1 MPLQNKYDQSCRKH
15 KNDST
20 FIYLRHL
27 FKRVA
32 REVNFMRILFTLFLS
47 LFTSVLFA
55 QNIKTSIH
63 VTDINYVPLPN
74 ATIGLFSKK
83 DSTKTFNRVTDTL
96 GNSIVTLVSGSYRIK
111 VEALGYKTI
120 ERNITVGQGQ
130 VRFNF
135 PMSVDAKSMEGIV
148 VTARKPLMRQEDD
161 KTIVD
166 PENLATSSTNA
177 YEVIEKIPGLY
188 VDQDGNVMLNN
199 STPSAVWINGREQ
212 KMSSSDIAT
221 LLKSL
226 PPNSI
231 EKIEVI
237 RTPSARYDASGG
249 GGIVNIVLKKNV
261 KLGMTGSVNT
271 GMNQGRYGNQFSSFN
286 LNNSDGNLSTN
297 LSINAE
303 RHNSYDQSN
312 SRRYFSVDSVLY
324 QKPYNVHPGY
334 SNYIGY
340 SINYKLNDKW
350 EVSSDSRVSY
360 GRSFDEGSNPAS
372 INKISTSGIISSNR
386 SQIDYKGTNL
396 NITQG
401 FSSKLKMD
409 SLGSEWTNDISYS
422 YVPNSNQ
429 QHILNQLITPVALDM
444 LSNGQINNTSN
455 FFTFQSNLIRKY
467 KKKFTMEAG
476 VKTTNVWFGNNTRYY
491 NQVTGNNVVDARRTN
506 AYHYQEHIHA
516 AYLQGSKTMGSFILK
531 TGVRLENTNM
541 IGHQRVPND
550 TSFKLNRTDPFPFV
564 YLSKHLMKMGD
575 WEIRAFLV
583 YRRTITR
590 PSYGYLNPAIR
601 VLNPYM
607 YELGN
612 PGLKPQFNQNYEA
625 NISVND
631 RPIFAFGLNDTK
643 DIFSQVIYKS
653 PTNSQL
659 AYQTYDNLG
668 KNKEVYFRLV
678 GAVPPGKKYFFVAG
692 TQYNHNIYNGMYDK
706 LPFNYSRAS
715 WSFFTYHQYKAFP
728 NLQFSM
734 HGFMRTGGNYNFYEL
749 SNFGSMNLNATRYF
763 LNKKLMFTVSIQDL
777 FFTSNTSSHLKQGS
791 LEAFNKRTSDSR
803 RIGLNLRYNFGIKKK
818 EERNKMDDIFGGN

>member
-1 MPLQNKYDQSCRKH
+1 MNQ
-15 KNDST
+15 
-20 FIYLRHL
+20 
-27 FKRVA
+27 
-32 REVNFMRILFTLFLS
+32 MRIVLTTILTAFT
-47 LFTSVLFA
+47 TVICA
-55 QNIKTSIH
+55 QNIKTGIH
-63 VTDINYVPLPN
+63 VTDINYAPLSH
-74 ATIGLFSKK
+74 ATVGVVSKK
-83 DSTKTFNRVTDTL
+83 DSTKTFNRITDTL
-96 GNSIVTLVSGSYRIK
+96 GNTVISLSPGSYRVK
-111 VEALGYKTI
+111 VEAIGYKTVEKSI
-120 ERNITVGQGQ
+120 VVATGQT
-130 VRFNF
+130 RFNF
-135 PMSVDAKSMEGIV
+135 PLSVDAKSMEGIV
-148 VTARKPLMRQEDD
+148 ITARKPLMRQEDD

-177 YEVIEKIPGLY
+177 YEVIEKIPGVY
-188 VDQDGNVMLNN
+188 VDQDGNVMLSN

-212 KMSSSDIAT
+212 KMSSADIAT

-271 GMNQGRYGNQFSSFN
+271 GMNQGRYGNQYASFN

-297 LSINAE
+297 LNINAE
-303 RHNSYDQSN
+303 RHNSYDQTT
-312 SRRYFSVDSVLY
+312 SRRYFAVDSVLY
-324 QKPYNVHPGY
+324 QHPYNVHPGY

-340 SINYKLNDKW
+340 NVNYRFNDKW
-350 EVSSDSRVSY
+350 DISSDSRVSY
-360 GRSFDEGSNPAS
+360 ARSFDENSNPAS
-372 INKISTSGIISSNR
+372 IEKISSTSQISSNR
-386 SQIDYKGTNL
+386 SQVNYNGTNF

-401 FSSKLKMD
+401 LATKYKMD

-422 YVPNSNQ
+422 NVPNSSHQDLVN
-429 QHILNQLITPVALDM
+429 HLISPVLLDVVG
-444 LSNGQINNTSN
+444 NGLINNTSN
-455 FFTFQSNLIRKY
+455 FFTFQSNLIKKY
-467 KKKFTMEAG
+467 KNKITLEAG
-476 VKTTNVWFGNNTRYY
+476 IKTTNVWFGNNTRYF
-491 NQVTGNNVVDARRTN
+491 NQVSGSNVADMKRTN
-506 AYHYQEHIHA
+506 AYHYQENIHA

-531 TGVRLENTNM
+531 SGVRLENTNM
-541 IGHQRVPND
+541 IGHQRVPSD
-550 TSFKLNRTDPFPFV
+550 TSFKLSRTDPFPFV

-590 PSYGYLNPAIR
+590 PAYSYLNPAMRII
-601 VLNPYM
+601 NPYM
-607 YELGN
+607 YDMGN
-612 PGLKPQFNQNYEA
+612 PALKPQFNQNYEA

-631 RPIFAFGLNDTK
+631 RPIFAFGVNDTK
-643 DIFSQVIYKS
+643 DIFSQVVYRS
-653 PTNSQL
+653 STNSSI

-715 WSFFTYHQYKAFP
+715 WSVFTYHQYKAFP

-734 HGFMRTGGNYNFYEL
+734 HGFMRTGGMYNFYEL
-749 SNFGSMNLNATRYF
+749 SNFGSLNLNATRYF
-763 LNKKLMFTVSIQDL
+763 MNKKVMLTASIQDL
-777 FFTSNTSSHLKQGS
+777 FFTSNTSSHLKQGN
-791 LEAFNKRTSDSR
+791 LEAFSKRTSDSR
-803 RIGLNLRYNFGIKKK
+803 RVGLNLRYNFGIKKK
-818 EERNKMDDIFGGN
+818 EEHNKLDDLFQQ